1 MRPLPSKVQLGG
13 YGPGARAIDR
23 GLRPGRSTGGLGQ
36 LSGEVAAL
44 SIAKVRAHAR
54 NPEGAPRLWGSRDRA
69 GAPGIL
75 GQPHVRAFYAIYF
88 DPEQHA
94 PFYRQSSRQ

>member
-1 MRPLPSKVQLGG
+1 MPLAFVSSIGG
-13 YGPGARAIDR
+13 YRPGARALDR
-23 GLRPGRSTGGLGQ
+23 DLRPGRSTGGLRQ

-44 SIAKVRAHAR
+44 SIAKVRPHAR
-54 NPEGAPRLWGSRDRA
+54 NPEGAPRLWGSSDRA
-69 GAPGIL
+69 GAPGSL

-88 DPEQHA
+88 DPEQDA